1 MAKKIITPRRRR
13 RTAGLDYEAL
23 HRLHLEAYS
32 RMIAG
37 AYDKAIYEAVAVAVT
52 IHGVKPPEGEIFTF
66 DKHPAA
72 KKRIEGVMAGL
83 QKRMQGIIEQGVRA
97 EWTLANNKTDA
108 LVKRVYGKSLETMPE
123 ERKRLLLSNNEDAR
137 EAFIQRKEKGLGL
150 SDRVWKYTEQF
161 KSEIEMGLDIG
172 IRGGKSADELSRAL
186 RGFLREPNKLFH
198 RVRDEHGQLKLSAR
212 AKAYHPG
219 QGVYR
224 SSYKNA
230 LRLAVTETNIA
241 YRTADHER
249 QKALDFVVGIEVH
262 LSGNHTLNGKPF
274 KCMCDDLV
282 GKYPKDFKF
291 TGWHPNCRCYTT
303 PILKTPEEMATD
315 TQKLLRGE
323 PTDGRSV
330 NAVGD
335 VPEGFKAWLSENK
348 GRIDGGASLPYF
360 IRDNRPWV
368 DGTAH
373 SAQVNSSE
381 AKRQAILERAKARH
395 DERTD
400 DQIKAIRERWE
411 IRRNVM
417 SNADRLDRLVDRYRD
432 DAPTI
437 AQLSAKTLEEIK
449 TGTLKGDDMKARL
462 DLIDRKRKVKEA
474 WDAGREVRNMAD
486 IFSDPKSDVAQYG
499 IEAVREAYAEASAQI
514 KKWDEIPLSKRAVI
528 INKDLENMRYNKANK
543 AWQIVSDAYERH
555 LDDTIDKL
563 DIEETLSDA
572 AYAIGYAKTSTDKK
586 IKKLSREL
594 EQIIDKPWAKS
605 PIVEKKTYEL
615 AEAVDHAVYVD
626 RSITSDNGRITPL
639 SDEEAMSIISQFSRV
654 NKKTADNALRPT
666 TEKRWQELTDK
677 QRRVVTKYTETFNY
691 LNERLRGIRY
701 LGDRTQSEYREDL
714 PILTDVLA
722 NTRTAAPMVVRRGVN
737 DYLDKSLGKY
747 ISELKP
753 GDEIVDYGFL
763 STSTTPR
770 GGFKAGYVF
779 IIAVPAGAQGI
790 YAEPFSHYTDSGR
803 FSYNSEVWNGSSVEE
818 LRDEMEWLGQRG
830 SRMRVISVVGNTI
843 HLKIISQGA
852 HL

>member
-172 IRGGKSADELSRAL
+172 IRGGKSADELSRSL
-186 RGFLREPNKLFH
+186 RGFLREPNNLFR

-230 LRLAVTETNIA
+230 LRLAATETNIA

-249 QKALDFVVGIEVH
+249 QQALDFVVGIEVH

-605 PIVEKKTYEL
+605 PIVEKKIYEL

-666 TEKRWQELTDK
+666 TERRWQELTDK

-701 LGDRTQSEYREDL
+701 LGDRPQSEYSEDL

-722 NTRTAAPMVVRRGVN
+722 NTRTTAPMVVRRGVN

>member
-1 MAKKIITPRRRR
+1 MPRQ
-13 RTAGLDYEAL
+13 RTSGLDFEAL
-23 HRLHLEAYS
+23 HRLHMQNYERL
-32 RMIAG
+32 ITK
-37 AYDKAIYEAVAVAVT
+37 AYDRAIYEAVAIAVT
-52 IHGVKPPEGEIFTF
+52 LPKGRPSEELFSF
-66 DKHPAA
+66 DKHPAS
-72 KKRIEGVMAGL
+72 KKRVEAMMSGL
-83 QKRMQGIIEQGVRA
+83 QGRMQGVIEQGMRA

-108 LVKRVYGKSLETMPE
+108 LVKRVFGNKLNDEAKH
-123 ERKRLLLSNNEDAR
+123 RLLSNNEDAR

-186 RGFLREPNKLFH
+186 RGFLREPNKLFR

-219 QGVYR
+219 QGVYH

-249 QKALDFVVGIEVH
+249 QQALDFVVGIEVH

-274 KCMCDDLV
+274 RCMCDDLV

-303 PILKTPEEMATD
+303 PILKTPEEMAAD

>member
-1 MAKKIITPRRRR
+1 MPRQ
-13 RTAGLDYEAL
+13 RTSGLDFEAL
-23 HRLHLEAYS
+23 HRLHMQNYERL
-32 RMIAG
+32 ITK
-37 AYDKAIYEAVAVAVT
+37 AYDRAIYEAVAIAVT
-52 IHGVKPPEGEIFTF
+52 LPKGKPSEELFSF
-66 DKHPAA
+66 EKHPAS
-72 KKRIEGVMAGL
+72 KKRVEAMMSGL
-83 QKRMQGIIEQGVRA
+83 QGRMQGIIEQGMRA

-108 LVKRVYGKSLETMPE
+108 LIKRVFGKKLNDEAKH
-123 ERKRLLLSNNEDAR
+123 RLLSNNEDAR

-150 SDRVWKYTEQF
+150 SDRVWRYTEQF

-186 RGFLREPNKLFH
+186 RGFLREPNKLFR

-303 PILKTPEEMATD
+303 PILKTPEEMAAD

-605 PIVEKKTYEL
+605 PIVEKKIYEL

-666 TEKRWQELTDK
+666 TERRWQELTDK

-701 LGDRTQSEYREDL
+701 LGDRPQSEYSEDL

-722 NTRTAAPMVVRRGVN
+722 NTRTTAPMVVRRGVN

>member
-1 MAKKIITPRRRR
+1 MPRQ
-13 RTAGLDYEAL
+13 RTSGLDFEAL
-23 HRLHLEAYS
+23 HRLHMQNYERL
-32 RMIAG
+32 ITK
-37 AYDKAIYEAVAVAVT
+37 AYDRAIYEAVAIAVT
-52 IHGVKPPEGEIFTF
+52 LPKGKPSEELFSF
-66 DKHPAA
+66 EKHPAS
-72 KKRIEGVMAGL
+72 KKRVEAMMSGL
-83 QKRMQGIIEQGVRA
+83 QGRMQGIIEQGMRA

-108 LVKRVYGKSLETMPE
+108 LIKRVFGKKLNDEAKH
-123 ERKRLLLSNNEDAR
+123 RLLSNNEDAR

-150 SDRVWKYTEQF
+150 SDRVWRYTEQF

-186 RGFLREPNKLFH
+186 RGFLREPNKLFR

-303 PILKTPEEMATD
+303 PILKTPEEMAAD

-605 PIVEKKTYEL
+605 PIVEKKIYEL

-666 TEKRWQELTDK
+666 TERRWQELTDK
-677 QRRVVTKYTETFNY
+677 QRRVVTKYTETFSY

-701 LGDRTQSEYREDL
+701 LGDRPQSEYSEDL

-722 NTRTAAPMVVRRGVN
+722 NTRTTAPMVVRRGVN